1 MIVAMYARFS
11 AVADLG
17 KTSSI
22 EVQIQMC
29 KQKAMEVEV
38 ELGRSLKAPVRG
50 NSLPP
55 TSQHTP

>member
-11 AVADLG
+11 AVADLE

-38 ELGRSLKAPVRG
+38 QNWGEV
-50 NSLPP
+50 
-55 TSQHTP
+55 